1 MAGDTAPFVLERYL
15 GGVLASMT
23 IGLNVLRLRDI
34 LARGVLP
41 AGAHRATQD
50 MMNRMQRFSGR
61 YGGQYGRTARATR
74 LAVEYLVQCEQTE
87 INLSVRVEML
97 RALAS
102 LRVIETQLE
111 QNQPF
116 FDAAT
121 PYLDQAFPT
130 VQPAQKLQ

>member
-1 MAGDTAPFVLERYL
+1 
-15 GGVLASMT
+15 
-23 IGLNVLRLRDI
+23 
-34 LARGVLP
+34 
-41 AGAHRATQD
+41 
-50 MMNRMQRFSGR
+50 MQRFSGR
-61 YGGQYGRTARATR
+61 YGGKYGRTARATH
-74 LAVEYLVQCEQTE
+74 LAVQYLVQCEQTE
-87 INLSVRVEML
+87 FNLSVRIEML

-130 VQPAQKLQ
+130 QRLTQKAS